1 MSAVVVWQYVGVLRS
16 ARNHINNPKKT
27 KAWGYIACFFVF
39 AGMLSTYNVFKD
51 ELVPPFIESFN
62 LAFKNDPY
70 LPDYKVEIS
79 KDGKEL
85 MISGG
90 MKKGIVKEVKKA
102 ITLAPS
108 ISIMNLNSIGGRLG
122 PAIELYNIVKEYKMD
137 TVTNNNCLS
146 ACVIVFSAGKNRWIG
161 VSGKIG
167 LHSFRGLGG
176 VESNEGPEDQM
187 YQIISK
193 DNNVPISFFEKGK
206 KYSYS
211 EMWYPTVEELISNN
225 FITSEVSL
233 ASSSLKNLE
242 IELNKSYKTL
252 SESLPIKLDEITDL
266 IEIKIEL
273 NIVKLIHDLNL
284 DQSGVQ
290 LLLNNKKLRN
300 NFKKEIISNF
310 CKQESAVY
318 WLKKGTVYE
327 VIYYSKNNK
336 SFKYSFA
343 VNKC

>member
-1 MSAVVVWQYVGVLRS
+1 
-16 ARNHINNPKKT
+16 
-27 KAWGYIACFFVF
+27 
-39 AGMLSTYNVFKD
+39 MLSTYNVFKD

-70 LPDYKVEIS
+70 LPDYKVDIS

-176 VESNEGPEDQM
+176 AESNEGPEDQM

-193 DNNVPISFFEKGK
+193 DNNVPNETKYPCIS
-206 KYSYS
+206 
-211 EMWYPTVEELISNN
+211 
-225 FITSEVSL
+225 
-233 ASSSLKNLE
+233 
-242 IELNKSYKTL
+242 
-252 SESLPIKLDEITDL
+252 
-266 IEIKIEL
+266 
-273 NIVKLIHDLNL
+273 
-284 DQSGVQ
+284 
-290 LLLNNKKLRN
+290 
-300 NFKKEIISNF
+300 
-310 CKQESAVY
+310 
-318 WLKKGTVYE
+318 
-327 VIYYSKNNK
+327 
-336 SFKYSFA
+336 
-343 VNKC
+343 